1 MSDPII
7 PWLCD
12 VLQSYNPIIGR
23 EKDMLLA
30 CNRLRTSSQPNHW
43 CFWTFFISVIFL
55 CILFYILWHSFLLT
69 CEVVWYTVLKS
80 CSNDYLWKCTTVAI
94 FIWTFFFP
102 ATILSW
108 WQHLEPVPWRD
119 NATSKRSRKMGVP
132 WPQAIWS
139 QKLEQ
144 LLTNCLRLDTTD
156 AVYFK

>member
-94 FIWTFFFP
+94 FIWTFFFF
-102 ATILSW
+102 
-108 WQHLEPVPWRD
+108 Q
-119 NATSKRSRKMGVP
+119 
-132 WPQAIWS
+132 PQSFHGGSIWS
-139 QKLEQ
+139 LFLDETMQPASVPEKWAFHDHRRYD
-144 LLTNCLRLDTTD
+144 LRSWNS
-156 AVYFK
+156 F